1 MEGEP
6 LSAEEYEKH
15 LEEVMPS
22 DADDE
27 FMIGIEKEKDW
38 IIDPK
43 QKR

>member
-1 MEGEP
+1 
-6 LSAEEYEKH
+6 
-15 LEEVMPS
+15 MPT